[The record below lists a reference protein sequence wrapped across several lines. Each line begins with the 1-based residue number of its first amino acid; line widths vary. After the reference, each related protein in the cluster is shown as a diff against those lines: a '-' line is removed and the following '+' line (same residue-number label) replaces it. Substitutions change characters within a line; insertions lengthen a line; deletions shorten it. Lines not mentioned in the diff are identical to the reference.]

1 MSPQR
6 VADAASIS
14 PYPFVVRQE
23 RQPPPQPPAQPPA
36 AQSSAHES
44 ARPAKG
50 KKKPKPPR
58 PAEEEI
64 RFNTGPRTLRAPVPA
79 RAPRRGFRFG
89 RAGPED
95 ERGIPDYPPPSFQEA
110 ISTPPLS
117 VSPSAVSLVPTA
129 ATRPVPDVPAL
140 PPQEP
145 DPPTTAAAG
154 ADPGGPAE
162 TDDTA
167 SVSDE
172 SIFIIERNSVPFSS
186 TDLPSGAELTRRVH
200 RDWLSR
206 RGVEFPG
213 LPPSQQEAAAGSNRG
228 RAVAQVK
235 PPLLALDTGTKLDL
249 HEGVSPPP
257 ASPKRR
263 FLTLS
268 PLRTMFEP
276 KSPVHEAR
284 AMSAHPAPG
293 GSVSPYAASRSTFF
307 RSTSSLATS
316 LLPLLPAHKSGSLSR
331 RIFAHRGKVK
341 PLGPPEQLDAWE
353 VLEEETYQGIDVDGA
368 THPASLMSA
377 IAAMRPLIDV
387 GASPTRS
394 QSFTFGAQPH
404 TAPAST
410 RAHHQFTLS
419 QEFGIDGPTASP
431 VRDWKGPSTA
441 FIDRPLNRRTGASP
455 SMLSVVPVTATH
467 PNASTSVIDLPLVP
481 PSSSGV
487 LEPVRLRPAAAS
499 PPPSLA
505 YKRTAHVVH
514 ASPLRVEAQ
523 PRIFIGNPETG
534 TALYQRALETPLPVT
549 PLLRTEFDDEA
560 ANGGHGPG
568 ADIRSDIDA
577 PFLSRTSPQLS
588 LAVHH
593 RLATAASASAI
604 NLLDEPMT
612 PTRHHYAGR
621 PLPRPPSMTRVG
633 ALECSTAQAPSC
645 PEGLLIDL
653 DDTTL
658 DDSPS
663 GASTP
668 RSEYSRGGLFPPR
681 PAMSQSTS
689 SVDLIGDTAQSAHD
703 MFSDLTDLDLLVA
716 GLSERPQDGSDYDV
730 SLSPARPASHA
741 RGLTAAPADAAPP
754 FRVHRAREP
763 AAWDGIGAIP
773 APRALPGG
781 HRAH

>member
-1 MSPQR
+1 MR
-6 VADAASIS
+6 
-14 PYPFVVRQE
+14 
-23 RQPPPQPPAQPPA
+23 
-36 AQSSAHES
+36 
-44 ARPAKG
+44 G
-50 KKKPKPPR
+50 
-58 PAEEEI
+58 
-64 RFNTGPRTLRAPVPA
+64 A
-79 RAPRRGFRFG
+79 RASCA
-89 RAGPED
+89 AGD
-95 ERGIPDYPPPSFQEA
+95 DDADLCTGIPDYPPPSFQEA

-117 VSPSAVSLVPTA
+117 VSPSTVSLIPPA
-129 ATRPVPDVPAL
+129 APRPVPDVPAL
-140 PPQEP
+140 PPQDPE
-145 DPPTTAAAG
+145 PPTTAAAG
-154 ADPGGPAE
+154 PDPGGPAE

-167 SVSDE
+167 SISDE
-172 SIFIIERNSVPFSS
+172 SIFIIERNTVPFSS

-213 LPPSQQEAAAGSNRG
+213 HAPSQQEAVVLGNNRG
-228 RAVAQVK
+228 HAAAQVK

-257 ASPKRR
+257 PSPKRR

-268 PLRTMFEP
+268 PLRTMFPP

-293 GSVSPYAASRSTFF
+293 GSASPYAASRSTFF

-341 PLGPPEQLDAWE
+341 PLGPPELLDAWE
-353 VLEEETYQGIDVDGA
+353 VLEQETYQGVDFDGA

-377 IAAMRPLIDV
+377 IAAMRPLVDV

-410 RAHHQFTLS
+410 RAHHQYTLS
-419 QEFGIDGPTASP
+419 QEFGIDGTTASAA
-431 VRDWKGPSTA
+431 RDWKGPSTA

-455 SMLSVVPVTATH
+455 SMLSVVPVTATL
-467 PNASTSVIDLPLVP
+467 PNAGTSVIDLPLA
-481 PSSSGV
+481 PSSASGL
-487 LEPVRLRPAAAS
+487 LEPVRLRPASAS
-499 PPPSLA
+499 PAPSLA

-523 PRIFIGNPETG
+523 PRVLIGNPEAG

-549 PLLRTEFDDEA
+549 PLLRTEFDDA
-560 ANGGHGPG
+560 TNRGYGPG
-568 ADIRSDIDA
+568 ADVRSDIDA

-593 RLATAASASAI
+593 RLATVASASAI

-621 PLPRPPSMTRVG
+621 PLPRPPSTTRVG
-633 ALECSTAQAPSC
+633 APESSTAQAPSC

-689 SVDLIGDTAQSAHD
+689 SVDLVGDTAQPTHD

-730 SLSPARPASHA
+730 SPSPARPASHA

-754 FRVHRAREP
+754 FRAHRAREP
-763 AAWDGIGAIP
+763 AAWDGIGAGA